1 MEDLFKQARKEFEQ
15 KQYTDEQHKRIKQNV
30 HNALN
35 ENPKPRRNRNNFVY
49 IASAAAIFMAILFG
63 TSFLSPTVSN
73 VMAKFPIIGSIFD
86 SEDVEPVSED
96 IHDLLNSK
104 DIKVHAVNNHVLE
117 KTYEIS
123 IEGGDRYFNTV
134 NEKVKNQVEN
144 LLEEKGLSAYKV
156 DVVQYTG
163 QDMMQLPEKVTKD
176 QKMLSEEQQIQE
188 KLTDMGYSPG
198 LAFYLP
204 TEEVFTVGVKMEKKT
219 FQNNY
224 PELKQE
230 VSSLINSFGRENYNV
245 EVFRYIEGTVIEEAS
260 YDTWG
265 DMTGPFAA
273 GRKQQIL
280 NSYLEDEGDIKG
292 EIDFSFSPDVIT
304 IYADNK
310 EMDVKAVKNA
320 LPEKLET
327 VTFGTLEIKYRLMGG
342 DQASKETIA
351 LDISRKLTVAL
362 AGQEGLHVNNVGAN
376 YKNDQF
382 NIYVNTTLDASDD
395 TNSTITEIENQIT
408 EYFNTPEG
416 QEFLNNE
423 EYQVIYKG
431 NEGDPLPQ
439 PSFG

>member
-1 MEDLFKQARKEFEQ
+1 MEDLFKQARKEYEN

-30 HNALN
+30 HNALTV
-35 ENPKPRRNRNNFVY
+35 NPKLTRKRNNFVY
-49 IASAAAIFMAILFG
+49 IASAAAIFMAILIG
-63 TSFLSPTVSN
+63 TSFLSPTVSD
-73 VMAKFPIIGSIFD
+73 VMAKIPIIGSIFD
-86 SEDVEPVSED
+86 SEDVEPVSEE
-96 IHDLLNSK
+96 IQDLLNSK
-104 DIKVHAVNNHVLE
+104 NIKVHAVNNHVLE

-123 IEGGDRYFNTV
+123 IEGGDRYFSTV

-144 LLEEKGLSAYKV
+144 LLEDKGLTAYKV

-163 QDMMQLPEKVTKD
+163 QDIMQLPEKVTKD
-176 QKMLSEEQQIQE
+176 EKMLSEEKQIKE
-188 KLTDMGYSPG
+188 KLAEKGYSPG

-204 TEEVFTVGVKMEKKT
+204 TEEIFTVGIKMEKET

-224 PELKQE
+224 SELNQD
-230 VSSLINSFGRENYNV
+230 VSSLISSFGRENYNV
-245 EVFRYIEGTVIEEAS
+245 EVFRYIEGTVIEKVS

-280 NSYLEDEGDIKG
+280 NSYLEDEADIKG

-310 EMDVKAVKNA
+310 EMDVKAVKEA

-327 VTFGTLEIKYRLMGG
+327 VTFGTLAIKFRVMGG

-351 LDISRKLTVAL
+351 LDISRKLTIAL
-362 AGQEGLHVNNVGAN
+362 AGQEGLHVKNVGAN

-382 NIYVNTTLDASDD
+382 NIYVNTTLEASDD
-395 TNSTITEIENQIT
+395 NNSTITELENQIN
-408 EYFNTPEG
+408 EYFNSSEG

-423 EYQVIYKG
+423 EYQVIFKDK
-431 NEGDPLPQ
+431 EGD
-439 PSFG
+439 SFP